1 MNSENTLCVNWILNY
16 YTNKIC
22 KKPAQAYP
30 ILLVCYQLVYTPRRC
45 LVGSVQSSSYSL
57 SILETASRPH
67 LPYGEVGLYLLPRLP
82 KSGRRNEPEIT
93 LELSWIKSLQSSPKS
108 VHASSVL
115 LTPTLQPAMQRLQ
128 SRSSS
133 NPRALHVS
141 ISHVTAYD
149 VITEA
154 RMSANIRMILAV
166 IVDIIY

>member
-1 MNSENTLCVNWILNY
+1 M
-16 YTNKIC
+16 
-22 KKPAQAYP
+22 
-30 ILLVCYQLVYTPRRC
+30 
-45 LVGSVQSSSYSL
+45 
-57 SILETASRPH
+57 
-67 LPYGEVGLYLLPRLP
+67 
-82 KSGRRNEPEIT
+82 
-93 LELSWIKSLQSSPKS
+93 SLQSSPKS
-108 VHASSVL
+108 FHASSVL

-154 RMSANIRMILAV
+154 RMSANIRMFLAV